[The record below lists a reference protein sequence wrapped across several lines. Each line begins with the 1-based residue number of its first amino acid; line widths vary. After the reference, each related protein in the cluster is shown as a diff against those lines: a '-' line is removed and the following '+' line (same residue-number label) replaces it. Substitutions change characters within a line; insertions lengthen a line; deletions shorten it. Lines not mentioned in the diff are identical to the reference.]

1 LADARA
7 AAHQDL
13 NAVLATATQA
23 HTPPDGAALTG
34 LADQLEQ
41 IVASE
46 SPEQAKE
53 LMGLLLKEIRV
64 HDGRRIV
71 PTYRVPAAVRAIPS
85 KVELGGLE
93 PPTSWVRCQRGSGV
107 SGANPHLEP
116 FPAVFQARR
125 SWLFLDFADHGV
137 TTHEGEGRHRIALRP
152 RGSGVEKP

>member
-93 PPTSWVRCQRGSGV
+93 PPTSWVRCRRGSCTTA
-107 SGANPHLEP
+107 SN
-116 FPAVFQARR
+116 Q
-125 SWLFLDFADHGV
+125 HGLAV
-137 TTHEGEGRHRIALRP
+137 TTHSKSSR
-152 RGSGVEKP
+152 SGVLRIVTGHLLATASVTPIVLRSGS